1 MQNSMRLTQAKRA
14 GQRQSGP
21 RKGSDFLSK
30 INLII
35 KKCTS
40 QNHQRPKRYAST
52 VSTTRSNPVNEE
64 VERVR
69 TRLKEMELKAKAV
82 NSETPAKKSASVN
95 GAINKQTDEDSPS
108 KPAKPAPKKQC
119 PYCLRK
125 FPANLLN
132 DHKKTCTC
140 RIVTCKYCGKGRMA
154 RQIATHEKFCDKRP
168 KDSDAKAT
176 NKDIAKKSNTA
187 PKRFRCEC

>member
-1 MQNSMRLTQAKRA
+1 M
-14 GQRQSGP
+14 
-21 RKGSDFLSK
+21 
-30 INLII
+30 
-35 KKCTS
+35 
-40 QNHQRPKRYAST
+40 
-52 VSTTRSNPVNEE
+52 
-64 VERVR
+64 
-69 TRLKEMELKAKAV
+69 
-82 NSETPAKKSASVN
+82 N

-176 NKDIAKKSNTA
+176 NKEIAKKVRQPKAFPLRVLRQLFRMPRRSHRKRGKA
-187 PKRFRCEC
+187 PTPPVLARPALAAPAMMKIS